1 MVKCLFVIRDDNEWL
16 LCYIKCG
23 RNSQPEVPAEAASQI
38 EPHGPGQTTEEE
50 MGGPK
55 SDDVP
60 LEEPIPEEPGLE
72 EVGPASP
79 PDEPPWELPDMAES
93 LPEQPDKPELAPES
107 AAGTPDQPEVP
118 EAEAIPPAEPERGRL
133 PSWLVTAE
141 EEAAAR
147 AAAAATA
154 PPPAP
159 EPIPAAALKSAPS
172 IDWSGPESVAE
183 TAAALVGQPAPSSV
197 LPERG
202 RLMEIPSPVRHPPE
216 AEPVPVVEAPE
227 KVEEEIVLARIT
239 KARQLGLM
247 ARIDGLLEEIYLR
260 FSAESERNTL
270 EEVLKLLKAAR
281 HTLIE
286 NPRDF
291 DTAEYYT
298 FRAKMLIDRF
308 QRVRADSYRWTGVA
322 IAIYEVALAVLVVLG
337 WLSSAGIASVL
348 AARGVPEWAFAP
360 WTTMMASAAG
370 AILGALWA
378 LVEHVATRQ
387 DFSKQYR
394 MWYYVSPIKGLLLG
408 AAIYFMLHAGTLA
421 MEVVT
426 PVSEGGT
433 PLDPNW
439 FLQILAFLVGFQ
451 QNVALDLFE
460 RLVKL
465 IRPAREETTTPTG
478 SQ

>member
-1 MVKCLFVIRDDNEWL
+1 MVKCLFVIIDDNGWL

-23 RNSQPEVPAEAASQI
+23 KSSRPEASLKAASQI

-55 SDDVP
+55 SDDAP
-60 LEEPIPEEPGLE
+60 LEEPIPEEPDLE
-72 EVGPASP
+72 EVAPASP
-79 PDEPPWELPDMAES
+79 PDEPPWELPVTTELLGRQPAEA
-93 LPEQPDKPELAPES
+93 DLARES
-107 AAGTPDQPEVP
+107 IPAAPDQPE
-118 EAEAIPPAEPERGRL
+118 AEAVPPAEPERDRL

-147 AAAAATA
+147 AAAAAAAA
-154 PPPAP
+154 PPAAP

-172 IDWSGPESVAE
+172 IDWTGSDSGAE
-183 TAAALVGQPAPSSV
+183 TAEALAWQPAASRAEPE
-197 LPERG
+197 PERAV
-202 RLMEIPSPVRHPPE
+202 EIPSPVRHPPE
-216 AEPVPVVEAPE
+216 AEPVAVVEAPE
-227 KVEEEIVLARIT
+227 KAEEETVLGRIT

-247 ARIDGLLEEIYLR
+247 ARIDELLEEIYTR

-286 NPRDF
+286 NPRDY

-298 FRAKMLIDRF
+298 FRAKMLVDRF

-348 AARGVPEWAFAP
+348 TARGVPEWAFAP

>member
-1 MVKCLFVIRDDNEWL
+1 MGGSDSR
-16 LCYIKCG
+16 
-23 RNSQPEVPAEAASQI
+23 PEVLAEAASQI

-50 MGGPK
+50 MGGPE

-60 LEEPIPEEPGLE
+60 LEEPIPEEPDLE
-72 EVGPASP
+72 EVGPAIP
-79 PDEPPWELPDMAES
+79 PDEPPWELPDMTES
-93 LPEQPDKPELAPES
+93 LPEQPDEPEVASES
-107 AAGTPDQPEVP
+107 IASAPDQP
-118 EAEAIPPAEPERGRL
+118 EAEAIPPVEPERSRL

-147 AAAAATA
+147 AGAGATTA
-154 PPPAP
+154 PSTP

-172 IDWSGPESVAE
+172 IDWTGSEPEAE
-183 TAAALVGQPAPSSV
+183 TAEALPGGPAVSSA
-197 LPERG
+197 LPEVG
-202 RLMEIPSPVRHPPE
+202 RLMEVPSPVRHPPE
-216 AEPVPVVEAPE
+216 AQPVPVVEAPE
-227 KVEEEIVLARIT
+227 KAEDEIVLARIT
-239 KARQLGLM
+239 EARQLGLM
-247 ARIDGLLEEIYLR
+247 ARIDGLLDEIYLR

-286 NPRDF
+286 NPRDY

-337 WLSSAGIASVL
+337 WLSSAGIASFL
-348 AARGVPEWAFAP
+348 TARGVPEWAFAP

-370 AILGALWA
+370 AVLGALWA

-387 DFSKQYR
+387 DFSRQYR

-426 PVSEGGT
+426 PVGEGGV

-465 IRPAREETTTPTG
+465 IRPAREETPTPTG